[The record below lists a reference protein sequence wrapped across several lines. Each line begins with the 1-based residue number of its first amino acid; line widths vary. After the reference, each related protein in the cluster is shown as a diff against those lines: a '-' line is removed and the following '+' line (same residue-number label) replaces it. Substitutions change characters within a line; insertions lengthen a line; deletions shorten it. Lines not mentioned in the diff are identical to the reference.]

1 MDIGTLIRTRRK
13 ELKLTL
19 QQVGDAVGVVK
30 STVKKWETGYIKEM
44 RRDKIALLANVLQ
57 ISPADLIDVP
67 EDIKSIADD
76 DDKLYLSLNP
86 EDKDIVDQM
95 IKALSSKR

>member
-19 QQVGDAVGVVK
+19 QQVGDAVGVAK

-67 EDIKSIADD
+67 EDIKSIADN
-76 DDKLYLSLNP
+76 DDKLYLSLSQ
-86 EDKDIVDQM
+86 EDKDIVVQM

>member
-13 ELKLTL
+13 DLKLTL
-19 QQVGDAVGVVK
+19 QQVGDAVGVAK

-67 EDIKSIADD
+67 EDIKSIADN
-76 DDKLYLSLNP
+76 DDKLYLSLSQ
-86 EDKDIVDQM
+86 EDKDIVVQM